1 MAGAENMTTKSTA
14 DISKPLAGKK
24 ILITRPRE
32 RASRFAA
39 VLREY
44 GAEPIEMPTIQI
56 EPPSSWEPLDRAIAA
71 IGSYAWL
78 VFTSATGAQAFFT
91 RFAHHQRQLGELEG
105 LRVCAIGPET
115 AKAIQ
120 AHGVAVDVV
129 PAEYRAEA
137 IVEALS
143 RFPLQGKRV
152 LLPRAAVAREIL
164 PHALTQL
171 GAEVDV
177 VEAYR
182 TASPHTS
189 VGADLRRLIER
200 REIAVVTFTSAS
212 TVTNFVALL
221 GEEALP
227 HLLQGVVVACIGP
240 ITADAARTYGL
251 VPEISPTEYTI
262 PAMARAI
269 ADYFSRQQ
277 VS

>member
-1 MAGAENMTTKSTA
+1 MTTKSA
-14 DISKPLAGKK
+14 PDVSKPLTGKK

-56 EPPSSWEPLDRAIAA
+56 EPPSSWEPLDRSIAA
-71 IGSYAWL
+71 IASYAWL
-78 VFTSATGAQAFFT
+78 VFTSTTGAQAFFA
-91 RFAHHQRQLGELEG
+91 RFAHHHRQLAELQG

-115 AKAIQ
+115 AKSIQ

-137 IVEALS
+137 VVEALS
-143 RFPLQGKRV
+143 RLPLQGRRV

-164 PHALTQL
+164 PHALAEL

-182 TASPHTS
+182 TAPAHAS
-189 VGADLRRLIER
+189 VGTDLRRLIER
-200 REIAVVTFTSAS
+200 REIAVVTFTSSS
-212 TVTNFVALL
+212 TVTNFAALL

-227 HLLQGVVVACIGP
+227 QLLQGVVVACIGP
-240 ITADAARTYGL
+240 ITAETARSYGL

-269 ADYFSRQQ
+269 AEYFNRHQAS
-277 VS
+277 